1 MAFGLPVDPEVY
13 RMNSGSS
20 ETTWTVSHLPL
31 AIGSLHNSSYQW
43 SRVESIETSVFV
55 LRTTMTFSTVGENTE
70 CTARILA
77 QANIAKKI
85 SGMRGR

>member
-1 MAFGLPVDPEVY
+1 MAFGLPVNPEVY

-20 ETTWTVSHLPL
+20 VSTWTVSHLPL

-43 SRVESIETSVFV
+43 SRVESIETSIFV

-70 CTARILA
+70 CTAPILA